1 MLLHIWASD
10 KMDKKTF
17 EDFKILFMLNLRE
30 SLFRKRFRD
39 TYAKIY
45 KKYYNINDYT
55 EYYALI
61 RDVSKKIKLSEEEK
75 YKIKNIVETN
85 FNANLEMIKE
95 YVKYLSLFFDERPF
109 PKMSLPGLICEYSEK
124 MSILSNEKI
133 TPINVAKNN
142 EKVKSVITALSKIE
156 YTKYSKPLFKFLDKT
171 ATNIE
176 EESEIKNYLASKI
189 PGYAKYKAT
198 TLSKLL

>member
-17 EDFKILFMLNLRE
+17 EDFKILFTLNLRE
-30 SLFRKRFRD
+30 SIFRKRFRD
-39 TYAKIY
+39 MYAKNY
-45 KKYYNINDYT
+45 KKYYNIEYYD

-61 RDVSKKIKLSEEEK
+61 RDASKKINLNEEEK
-75 YKIKNIVETN
+75 DKIKNIVEIN

-95 YVKYLSLFFDERPF
+95 YVKYLSLFFDKTPL
-109 PKMSLPGLICEYSEK
+109 PKMSLPGLICEYSKK
-124 MSILSNEKI
+124 MSIISSKEI
-133 TPINVAKNN
+133 RPIDVMKSN
-142 EKVKSVITALSKIE
+142 EKVKDVINALSKIE

-171 ATNIE
+171 TTNIE
-176 EESEIKNYLASKI
+176 EESEIKNYLVSKI
-189 PGYAKYKAT
+189 PGYAKYKAI